1 MNKSSWKNEE
11 VKRQILI
18 DVAKWSMVP
27 AVLKVSPIQAKDL
40 GSRRQPGPIAQIGA
54 ESVKIIIA
62 FCSLSRGAAVNKAEC
77 RKRFMEGRKAVAD
90 LSCSALL
97 PSREVTL
104 DIHLSHQEPGRSHL
118 PGWESLKGP
127 WGKKKLMNYFVLSH
141 QSRSENC
148 LSSKPLHALLSAPC
162 FVFQHQLPRLKFI
175 YSFFFFFLS
184 LASGSPD
191 DGLFAHQCSF
201 KIARN

>member
-1 MNKSSWKNEE
+1 MEEWRSEKTDIDRCCQMINGPSCSQSKSYSS
-11 VKRQILI
+11 KR
-18 DVAKWSMVP
+18 S
-27 AVLKVSPIQAKDL
+27 
-40 GSRRQPGPIAQIGA
+40 GSRRQPEPIAQLGA
-54 ESVKIIIA
+54 GSVKIIIA
-62 FCSLSRGAAVNKAEC
+62 FCSLSRGAAVKKAEC

-97 PSREVTL
+97 PSREATL
-104 DIHLSHQEPGRSHL
+104 DIHLSHQEAGRSHL

-127 WGKKKLMNYFVLSH
+127 WGKTKLMNYFVLSH

-162 FVFQHQLPRLKFI
+162 FMFQHQLPRLKFI